1 MEKINF
7 NYCLENIPAPTKISY
22 QLMLMEKIRSIIK
35 QMQWKP
41 NIYLKKDTKTIV
53 LRLGSTHRNT
63 KNYKALKNTY

>member
-41 NIYLKKDTKTIV
+41 NIYLKKDTNNIAY
-53 LRLGSTHRNT
+53 
-63 KNYKALKNTY
+63 KNYGFKTRKYPPQYKEL